1 MTDIGITK
9 VDETSLR
16 IVSNDSGI
24 LMELSEHFTFFAE
37 GYKFMPLYRNKLW
50 DGKVRLYDS
59 RTGRLPY
66 GLLFEVLKFANSHN
80 YTYEL
85 HPSIT
90 ERDVPTSQSL
100 LEYASGLHITSGG
113 APITPRDYQL
123 DAYVHACAEGR
134 GLIISPTGSGKSLII
149 YLCVR
154 WFLEHYDEKVLI
166 VVPTTSLVEQMT
178 KDFADY
184 SQHDASFD
192 VQSEVHKIYSGKEKH
207 DISSRVIVTTWQSAI
222 TLQKSWFQSYGMV
235 IGDEAHLFKAK
246 SLNTIMSACVN
257 ACYRIGTTGTL
268 DGSLCNERVLVGN
281 FGPTHRVITTKELI
295 DNDTLAALKIKCIVC
310 NHSDELKK
318 VISKA
323 DYQTEIDAIASH
335 AGRNAFIANLALDQK
350 GNTLV
355 LFNLV
360 QKHGKPLFE
369 LISSTNGDS
378 NRHIF
383 YVSGEV
389 DATNRERI
397 RELTETQNNA
407 IIVASVGTFS
417 TGINIKNLHQIIFA
431 APTKSQIRVLQSIG
445 RGLRKSDDGRP
456 TTVYDISDNF
466 SWKKKKNY
474 TLQHAIERTKMYAK
488 EGFNHKL
495 YEIQLP

>member
-192 VQSEVHKIYSGKEKH
+192 VQSEVHKIYSGK
-207 DISSRVIVTTWQSAI
+207 
-222 TLQKSWFQSYGMV
+222 
-235 IGDEAHLFKAK
+235 
-246 SLNTIMSACVN
+246 
-257 ACYRIGTTGTL
+257 
-268 DGSLCNERVLVGN
+268 
-281 FGPTHRVITTKELI
+281 
-295 DNDTLAALKIKCIVC
+295 
-310 NHSDELKK
+310 
-318 VISKA
+318 
-323 DYQTEIDAIASH
+323 
-335 AGRNAFIANLALDQK
+335 
-350 GNTLV
+350 
-355 LFNLV
+355 
-360 QKHGKPLFE
+360 
-369 LISSTNGDS
+369 
-378 NRHIF
+378 
-383 YVSGEV
+383 
-389 DATNRERI
+389 
-397 RELTETQNNA
+397 
-407 IIVASVGTFS
+407 
-417 TGINIKNLHQIIFA
+417 
-431 APTKSQIRVLQSIG
+431 
-445 RGLRKSDDGRP
+445 
-456 TTVYDISDNF
+456 
-466 SWKKKKNY
+466 
-474 TLQHAIERTKMYAK
+474 
-488 EGFNHKL
+488 
-495 YEIQLP
+495 